1 MRILAVS
8 GSLRAS
14 SGNTALLKA
23 AQKAAPPDLEIA
35 LFTQLEAIPAFNPDR
50 EAETAPSAVA
60 ALRDSVREHDAVL
73 ISTPEYAHGIPGV
86 LKNALDWLVGSG
98 EFYEKPVAFLHTSPR
113 GEIARA
119 ALKEVLVTM
128 AAQFVFDGEAEPGD
142 TQALRAALAEIQS
155 GAARANAQAQ
165 NKP

>member
-1 MRILAVS
+1 MKLLAIS

-14 SGNTALLKA
+14 SGNTSLLTA
-23 AQKAAPPDLEIA
+23 VQQAAPADIQVT
-35 LFTQLEAIPAFNPDR
+35 LFAELEAITAFNPDR
-50 EAETAPSAVA
+50 EMDAPPPAVA
-60 ALRDSVREHDAVL
+60 ALRAGVRESDAVL
-73 ISTPEYAHGIPGV
+73 ISTPEYAHGIPGS

-98 EFYEKPVAFLHTSPR
+98 EFYEKPVAFLHASPR

-128 AAQFVFDGEAEPGD
+128 GAQFVFDGEAE
-142 TQALRAALAEIQS
+142 TKNIEALHLALSEIQS
-155 GAARANAQAQ
+155 RAARAKDQAQ

>member
-1 MRILAVS
+1 MKLLAIS

-23 AQKAAPPDLEIA
+23 VQEAAPPDLQIA
-35 LFTQLEAIPAFNPDR
+35 IFTQLEAIPAFNPDR
-50 EAETAPSAVA
+50 EMEVPPAAVT
-60 ALRDSVREHDAVL
+60 ALRDGVRESDAVL

-98 EFYEKPVAFLHTSPR
+98 EFYEKPVAFLHASPR

-119 ALKEVLVTM
+119 SLKEVLVTM
-128 AAQFVFDGEAEPGD
+128 GAQFVFDGEAEAGD
-142 TQALRAALAEIQS
+142 ARKLRAALTELQS

>member
-1 MRILAVS
+1 MKLLAIS

-14 SGNTALLKA
+14 SGNTALLMA
-23 AQKAAPPDLEIA
+23 AQRVAPSEILVA

-50 EAETAPSAVA
+50 EMETPPAAVA
-60 ALRDSVREHDAVL
+60 ALRDGVRESNAVL

-98 EFYEKPVAFLHTSPR
+98 EFYEKPVAFLHASPR

-119 ALKEVLVTM
+119 SLKEVLVTM
-128 AAQFVFDGEAEPGD
+128 GAQFIFDGEAEATD
-142 TQALRAALAEIQS
+142 TNALSAALSEIRS
-155 GAARANAQAQ
+155 AATRANAQAQ
-165 NKP
+165 NKV

>member
-1 MRILAVS
+1 MKLLALS

-14 SGNTALLKA
+14 SGNTALLRA
-23 AQKAAPPDLEIA
+23 AQEAAPRDLRVA

-50 EAETAPSAVA
+50 EAETPPSAVA
-60 ALRDSVREHDAVL
+60 ALRDSVRECDAVL

-98 EFYEKPVAFLHTSPR
+98 EFYEKPVAFLHASPR

-119 ALKEVLVTM
+119 SLKEVLVTM
-128 AAQFVFDGEAEPGD
+128 GAQFVFDGEAEPRD
-142 TQALRAALAEIQS
+142 MQALRAALSEIQS
-155 GAARANAQAQ
+155 SAMRANAQAQ

>member
-1 MRILAVS
+1 VKLLAIS

-14 SGNTALLKA
+14 SANTALLRA
-23 AQKAAPPDLEIA
+23 AQEAAPPEIRIA
-35 LFTQLEAIPAFNPDR
+35 LFTQLEAVPAFNPDR
-50 EAETAPSAVA
+50 ETETPPPAVA
-60 ALRDSVREHDAVL
+60 ALRDNLRESDAVL

-98 EFYEKPVAFLHTSPR
+98 EFYEKPVAFLHASPR

-119 ALKEVLVTM
+119 SLKEVLVTM
-128 AAQFVFDGEAEPGD
+128 GAQFVFDSETEATD
-142 TQALRAALAEIQS
+142 TQALRAALMEIRS
-155 GAARANAQAQ
+155 SAARANAAAQ